1 MIQMQLKNKNE
12 VSLRGTSFLFIMITE
27 NNFVYILELANFVV
41 RYERRRY
48 Q

>member
-12 VSLRGTSFLFIMITE
+12 VSLRGTLSLFIMITE

>member
-12 VSLRGTSFLFIMITE
+12 VYLRGTLFLFIMITE

>member
-12 VSLRGTSFLFIMITE
+12 VSLRGTLFLFIMITE